1 MKHLLL
7 FISVIFFSSCATQ
20 KAINIPKVEQSIDAW
35 HQAASQANFEN
46 YFDLM
51 TDDAIFIGTDATE
64 NWQVAEFK
72 AYSKPYFDNGK
83 AWSFTSLERH
93 VYAHNGVVY
102 FDELLDTQM
111 GICRGSGVMKKQD
124 GKWKIA
130 HYVLSIA
137 VPNDHVPSL
146 TEMKKEWDKNY
157 IQQLR
162 ANKK

>member
-1 MKHLLL
+1 MKQLVL
-7 FISVIFFSSCATQ
+7 FILVIFFSSCATQ
-20 KAINIPKVEQSIDAW
+20 KAISIPEVEQSIDAW
-35 HQAASQANFEN
+35 HQAASQAHFEN

-51 TDDAIFIGTDATE
+51 TEDAIFIGTDATE
-64 NWQVAEFK
+64 NWQVTEFK
-72 AYSKPYFDNGK
+72 AYSKPYFDQGK

-93 VYAHNGVVY
+93 VYSLYGVAY

-111 GICRGSGVMKKQD
+111 GICRGSGVMKMQD

-137 VPNDHVPSL
+137 VPNDRVSAL

-157 IQQLR
+157 IKQLQEH
-162 ANKK
+162 